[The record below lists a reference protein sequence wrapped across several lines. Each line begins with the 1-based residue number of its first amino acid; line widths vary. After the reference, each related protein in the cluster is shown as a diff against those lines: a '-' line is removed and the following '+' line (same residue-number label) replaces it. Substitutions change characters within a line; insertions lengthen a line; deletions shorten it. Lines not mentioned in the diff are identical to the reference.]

1 MHLYKQLMKSPPRK
15 HVFMLSCMDLRFLDD
30 IVEFM
35 DALNLAN
42 RYDHIV
48 FAGASLGVV
57 ELSSPSALSKNSS
70 TSSWKDVFFHHL
82 EVAVNVLRRE
92 VKDIFILEHLDCGAY
107 KHFHPQYK
115 KVVDESKPDTEAKLH
130 REMALKLEEEI
141 ARFSKA
147 HYQLAL
153 KDLAT
158 ATQQLQ
164 DEHLKKS
171 EEAKLIDAIANAK
184 WRESIWKDVTVSC
197 FLMDL
202 TGHVK
207 LLE

>member
-1 MHLYKQLMKSPPRK
+1 MHLYKQLMESPPRK

-48 FAGASLGVV
+48 FAGASLGVM
-57 ELSSPSALSKNSS
+57 ELSSPSALTKSAS

-82 EVAVNVLRRE
+82 EVAINVLRRE

-107 KHFHPQYK
+107 KHYHPQYK
-115 KVVDESKPDTEAKLH
+115 NMVDESKPETEVQLH
-130 REMALKLEEEI
+130 REMAEQLEQDI
-141 ARFSKA
+141 ARFSEIQHA
-147 HYQLAL
+147 LAL
-153 KDLAT
+153 RDLAE
-158 ATQQLQ
+158 ATKLLQEPKAKKTETTKLQ
-164 DEHLKKS
+164 DT
-171 EEAKLIDAIANAK
+171 IANAK
-184 WRESIWKDVTVSC
+184 WREAIWKNIAVHC

-202 TGHVK
+202 TGHVR